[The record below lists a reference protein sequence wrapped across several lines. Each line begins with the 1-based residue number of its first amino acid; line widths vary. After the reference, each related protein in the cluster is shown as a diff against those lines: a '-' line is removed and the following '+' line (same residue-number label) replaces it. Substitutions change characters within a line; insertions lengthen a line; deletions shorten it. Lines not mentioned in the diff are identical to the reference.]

1 MHLTPYQKRQLKIV
15 IALVLGIPLTIFAVY
30 QGVQYLS
37 RASTEAVPKDVVVT
51 NLTTNSLTVTWFT
64 EVPADGYVVPVLN
77 GVEQS
82 PVRDRRGSGKRT
94 SHYVELKSLEPN
106 TKYSFVIVSGG
117 SKYSND
123 NGNEY
128 EFTTAPAI
136 VETPIPNPA
145 HGPISGVS
153 NDDVII
159 YISLKNKSAYP
170 VSTTIPRGGNWL
182 VDISSLRKISDKKL
196 LKITDDTELVL
207 MAKNMVGKGAV
218 LEGSYSVLFDSNGKL
233 NQTLSLEM
241 ADVSDLISSLPDE
254 AKLGVVATTPP
265 PTTTPPVVTPP
276 TSEDE
281 EPEEEEDDDL
291 PIDTN
296 YVIVHDLRWLDMT
309 TEGNLSSLDSGEETI
324 VVTNLTDVGFN
335 VVWRSSEKVD
345 GYIKYGTSPTSLTEE
360 VWDIRDGLSSRDTYY
375 SHSVETKRLDPDTE
389 YYFEV
394 YSGDQKYNNGGEM
407 FSIKTHPLLS
417 IAPPFE
423 TKSGSIIN
431 TSTPG
436 DWILVAKIL
445 DDDEMG
451 TAGSSGYIS
460 TMPDDLSDWVLML
473 GYARSEDGS
482 SYFSFSNSDILSMYL
497 VGDSSKLFDFP
508 MSRSDISI
516 DVSTLGST
524 STTSGVKLLSDYGIV
539 NIK

>member
-64 EVPADGYVVPVLN
+64 EVSADGYVVPVLN

-106 TKYSFVIVSGG
+106 TKYSFVIVSG
-117 SKYSND
+117 SNKYSND
-123 NGNEY
+123 NGQNY
-128 EFTTAPAI
+128 EFTTAPVGI
-136 VETPIPNPA
+136 DTPIPNPV
-145 HGPISGVS
+145 HGSVQGISG
-153 NDDVII
+153 DDVVI
-159 YISLKNKSAYP
+159 YISVKNKGAYP
-170 VSTTIPRGGNWL
+170 VSTTIPSGGNWI
-182 VDISSLRKISDKKL
+182 VDLSSFRKISDKSM

-207 MAKNMVGKGAV
+207 MAKNTASRGSV
-218 LEGSYSVLFDSNGKL
+218 LEGSYSALFDSNGKL
-233 NQTLSLEM
+233 NQTLSLEI
-241 ADVSDLISSLPDE
+241 VEVPDLISFLPDE

-265 PTTTPPVVTPP
+265 TTKPPVVTPP
-276 TSEDE
+276 TSENE
-281 EPEEEEDDDL
+281 KPEEEGDEDL
-291 PIDTN
+291 PVDTN

-309 TEGNLSSLDSGEETI
+309 TEGTLSSLDSGEDTI

-335 VVWRSSEKVD
+335 VVWRSSDKVD
-345 GYIKYGTSPTSLTEE
+345 GYIKYGTSATSLTEE

-375 SHSVETKRLDPDTE
+375 SHSVETKRLEPDTQ
-389 YYFEV
+389 YYFEI
-394 YSGDQKYNNGGEM
+394 YSGNQKYNNGGDM
-407 FSIKTHPLLS
+407 FSIKTYPILS
-417 IAPPFE
+417 TPPPFE
-423 TKSGSIIN
+423 TKSGALVNS
-431 TSTPG
+431 TTPG
-436 DWILVAKIL
+436 DWILIAKIL

-451 TAGSSGYIS
+451 TAGSSGYVS
-460 TMPDDLSDWVLML
+460 TIPDDNGNWILTVGD
-473 GYARSEDGS
+473 ARSEDGS

-524 STTSGVKLLSDYGIV
+524 STTNSVKLLLDYGIV

>member
-15 IALVLGIPLTIFAVY
+15 IALVLGIPLTIYAVY

-37 RASTEAVPKDVVVT
+37 RASTEAIPKDVVVT

-64 EVPADGYVVPVLN
+64 EVPAEGYIVPVLN

-82 PVRDRRGSGKRT
+82 PVRDRRGSGKRN

-106 TKYSFVIVSGG
+106 TKYSFVIVSGNNR
-117 SKYSND
+117 YSND
-123 NGNEY
+123 NGLDY

-153 NDDVII
+153 NDDVIV

-170 VSTTIPRGGNWL
+170 VSTTIPKGGNWL
-182 VDISSLRKISDKKL
+182 VDLSSLRKISDKKL
-196 LKITDDTELVL
+196 LRITDDTELVL
-207 MAKNMVGKGAV
+207 MAKNTVGRGSI
-218 LEGSYSVLFDSNGKL
+218 LEGTYSALFDSNGKL
-233 NQTLSLEM
+233 NQTLSLQIG
-241 ADVSDLISSLPDE
+241 DVSDLISSLPDE

-265 PTTTPPVVTPP
+265 TNNPPVVTPP
-276 TSEDE
+276 TSEDQ

-296 YVIVHDLRWLDMT
+296 YVIVHDLKWLDMT
-309 TEGNLSSLDSGEETI
+309 TEGNFSSLDSGEDTI

-375 SHSVETKRLDPDTE
+375 SHSVETKRLDSETE
-389 YYFEV
+389 YFFEV
-394 YSGDQKYNNGGEM
+394 YSGNQKYNNGGQM
-407 FSIKTHPLLS
+407 YSVKTYPILS
-417 IAPPFE
+417 TPPPFE
-423 TKSGSIIN
+423 TKSGAIVN

-436 DWILVAKIL
+436 DWILIAKIL

-451 TAGSSGYIS
+451 TSGSSGYVS
-460 TMPDDLSDWVLML
+460 TIPYDNGDWILTIGGV
-473 GYARSEDGS
+473 RSEDGS
-482 SYFSFSNSDILSMYL
+482 TYFSFSNSDILSMYL
-497 VGDSSKLFDFP
+497 VGDSNKLFDFP
-508 MSRSDISI
+508 MSRSDISV
-516 DVSTLGST
+516 DASTLGST
-524 STTSGVKLLSDYGIV
+524 SSTNSVKLLSDYGIV

>member
-64 EVPADGYVVPVLN
+64 EVSADGYVVPVLN

-106 TKYSFVIVSGG
+106 TKYSFVIVSG
-117 SKYSND
+117 SNKYSND
-123 NGNEY
+123 NGQNY
-128 EFTTAPAI
+128 EFTTAPVGI
-136 VETPIPNPA
+136 DTPIPNPV
-145 HGPISGVS
+145 HGSVQGISG
-153 NDDVII
+153 DDVVI
-159 YISLKNKSAYP
+159 YISVKNKGAYP
-170 VSTTIPRGGNWL
+170 VSTTIPSGGNWI
-182 VDISSLRKISDKKL
+182 VDLSSFRKISDKSM

-207 MAKNMVGKGAV
+207 MAKNTASRGSV
-218 LEGSYSVLFDSNGKL
+218 LEGSYSALFDSNGKL
-233 NQTLSLEM
+233 NQTLSLEI
-241 ADVSDLISSLPDE
+241 VEVPDLISFLPDE

-265 PTTTPPVVTPP
+265 TTKPPVVTPP
-276 TSEDE
+276 TSENE
-281 EPEEEEDDDL
+281 KPEEEGDEDL
-291 PIDTN
+291 PVDTN

-309 TEGNLSSLDSGEETI
+309 TEGTLSSLDSGEDTI
-324 VVTNLTDVGFN
+324 VVTNLTDVGYN
-335 VVWRSSEKVD
+335 VVWRSSDKVD
-345 GYIKYGTSPTSLTEE
+345 GYIKYGTSATSLTEE

-375 SHSVETKRLDPDTE
+375 SHSVETKRLEPDTQ
-389 YYFEV
+389 YYFEI
-394 YSGDQKYNNGGEM
+394 YSGNQKYNNGGDM
-407 FSIKTHPLLS
+407 FSIKTYPILS
-417 IAPPFE
+417 TPPPFE
-423 TKSGSIIN
+423 TKSGALVNS
-431 TSTPG
+431 TTPG
-436 DWILVAKIL
+436 DWILIAKIL

-451 TAGSSGYIS
+451 TAGSSGYVS
-460 TMPDDLSDWVLML
+460 TIPDDNGNWILTVGD
-473 GYARSEDGS
+473 ARSEDGS

-524 STTSGVKLLSDYGIV
+524 STTNSVKLLLDYGIV

>member
-37 RASTEAVPKDVVVT
+37 RASTEAIPKDVVVT

-64 EVPADGYVVPVLN
+64 EVAADGYVVPVLN

-106 TKYSFVIVSGG
+106 TKYSFVIVSG
-117 SKYSND
+117 SNKYSND
-123 NGNEY
+123 NGQDY
-128 EFTTAPAI
+128 EFTTAP
-136 VETPIPNPA
+136 VGVDTPIPNPV
-145 HGPISGVS
+145 HGSVQGISG
-153 NDDVII
+153 DDVVI
-159 YISLKNKSAYP
+159 YVSLKNKSAYP
-170 VSTTIPRGGNWL
+170 VSTTIPSGGNWI
-182 VDISSLRKISDKKL
+182 VDLSSFRKISDKSM

-207 MAKNMVGKGAV
+207 IAKNTPGRGSV
-218 LEGSYSVLFDSNGKL
+218 LEGTYSALFDSNGKL
-233 NQTLSLEM
+233 NQTLSLEI

-265 PTTTPPVVTPP
+265 TTQPPVVTPP
-276 TSEDE
+276 VPKNEDPKE
-281 EPEEEEDDDL
+281 EEEEDF

-296 YVIVHDLRWLDMT
+296 YVIVHDLSWQNMT
-309 TEGNLSSLDSGEETI
+309 TEGSLSSLDSGEDTI

-335 VVWRSSEKVD
+335 VVWRSSDKVD
-345 GYIKYGTSPTSLTEE
+345 GYIKYGTSATSLTEE
-360 VWDIRDGLSSRDTYY
+360 VWDTRDGLSSRDTYY
-375 SHSVETKRLDPDTE
+375 SHSVETKRLEPDTQ

-394 YSGDQKYNNGGEM
+394 YSGNQKYSNGGEM
-407 FSIKTHPLLS
+407 FSIKTYPILS
-417 IAPPFE
+417 TPPPFE
-423 TKSGSIIN
+423 TKSGVLVNS
-431 TSTPG
+431 STPG

-451 TAGSSGYIS
+451 TAGSSGYVS
-460 TMPDDLSDWVLML
+460 TIPDDNGNWILTVGD
-473 GYARSEDGS
+473 ARSEDGS

-524 STTSGVKLLSDYGIV
+524 STTNSVKLLSDYGIV
-539 NIK
+539 NMK